1 MNFGWL
7 TPESADDEVAR
18 VVLHEF
24 GHALGC
30 IHEHQN
36 PAANIPWDK
45 PKVYQ
50 FYAGYPNYWSPS
62 EVDTNLF
69 KRYDREITQFSEF
82 DRSSIM
88 LYPIDAR
95 LVTDPRYAVGLNS
108 RLSQADKMFIGAIYP
123 KPVAV
128 ARAEAPVGA
137 PEVPRDFTGRE
148 GYQEGFLGRGFEVP
162 LPVPGEAI
170 RDDVPPLRGSVTV
183 LHYTNFSIT
192 MCKSRRMAFFTA
204 VNIDGTQSRRD
215 IGRDGQTW
223 SFDPRLERRFQTGND
238 VYADNV
244 LDRGHLVRRQDPVWG
259 EQAETANADTFV
271 FTNACPQHE
280 DFNQETWL
288 SLEDWVLNS
297 AVQHGMKLSVFTGPV
312 FADDDQAYRGIRLP
326 QQFWKVVAFVR
337 DGAVLATSAYM
348 ISQHDLLDGL
358 NRRPLA
364 RGFETVFGPFKTYQI
379 TVAMVSRLTQLSF
392 GQLADA
398 DVLGGRE
405 SFNIRPISG
414 PQDLVL

>member
-1 MNFGWL
+1 MCEGELHGYMHCVDVTPRGSRALEAARIAFAENMANSLPGAGPELAAIVPKRWQDGRTLRVCFLDGGSVDATLKQKVERYAKEWSKYANVTFEFGSDPDAEVRIAFQQGAGSWSYIGTDALLPDLKGQPTMNFGWL

-123 KPVAV
+123 KRVAV

-148 GYQEGFLGRGFEVP
+148 GYQEGFLGRGFEV
-162 LPVPGEAI
+162 
-170 RDDVPPLRGSVTV
+170 
-183 LHYTNFSIT
+183 
-192 MCKSRRMAFFTA
+192 
-204 VNIDGTQSRRD
+204 
-215 IGRDGQTW
+215 
-223 SFDPRLERRFQTGND
+223 
-238 VYADNV
+238 
-244 LDRGHLVRRQDPVWG
+244 
-259 EQAETANADTFV
+259 
-271 FTNACPQHE
+271 
-280 DFNQETWL
+280 
-288 SLEDWVLNS
+288 
-297 AVQHGMKLSVFTGPV
+297 
-312 FADDDQAYRGIRLP
+312 
-326 QQFWKVVAFVR
+326 
-337 DGAVLATSAYM
+337 
-348 ISQHDLLDGL
+348 
-358 NRRPLA
+358 
-364 RGFETVFGPFKTYQI
+364 
-379 TVAMVSRLTQLSF
+379 
-392 GQLADA
+392 
-398 DVLGGRE
+398 
-405 SFNIRPISG
+405 
-414 PQDLVL
+414 